1 MSTEKGDENMIDYG
15 DNNELIE
22 LLKKRQRAL
31 ELNNTQFAN
40 YIGISRAWLV
50 RLYNVKLPRTQL
62 KGETIA
68 KFVERIAI
76 PYEVMERYNKSIVF
90 YDYLNKEG

>member
-1 MSTEKGDENMIDYG
+1 MIDYG

-22 LLKKRQRAL
+22 LMKKRQKAL
-31 ELNNTQFAN
+31 EMNNTHFAK

-50 RLYNVKLPRTQL
+50 RLYNTEQPRKQL

-76 PYEVMERYNKSIVF
+76 PYEVIERYNRSVIMQ
-90 YDYLNKEG
+90 DYMQKED

>member
-1 MSTEKGDENMIDYG
+1 MIDYG

-22 LLKKRQRAL
+22 LMKKRQRAL
-31 ELNNTQFAN
+31 ELNNTQFAK
-40 YIGISRAWLV
+40 YIGITRAWLV

-76 PYEVMERYNKSIVF
+76 PYDVIERYNRSVIMHDFMKKDV
-90 YDYLNKEG
+90 E